1 MFDIY
6 DSIFNALNTQVLQP
20 CEFQAGFSAWTGPDV
35 AQISRIKNGFKSYYK
50 RWIFIYLFSLC

>member
-20 CEFQAGFSAWTGPDV
+20 CEFQAGFSASTGSDQTLLRLL
-35 AQISRIKNGFKSYYK
+35 ASKMA
-50 RWIFIYLFSLC
+50 